1 MNWAVTTEN
10 ATRIWCSPD
19 LSKLDYT
26 DYIHGKNLPQL
37 SSSLASK
44 QSLLKSHTL
53 DNGTQSPEPQ
63 GKLSWA
69 QETFSV

>member
-1 MNWAVTTEN
+1 MNWAVTTETT
-10 ATRIWCSPD
+10 TRIWCSPD

-26 DYIHGKNLPQL
+26 DYIHGINLPQL

-44 QSLLKSHTL
+44 QSLLKSHTR

-63 GKLSWA
+63 GKLSWV
-69 QETFSV
+69 QETFSA